1 MDHAMARIGTTFGI
15 CLTAGWLTLIG
26 GSVQAL
32 SAQTLY
38 VAPTGNDGSPGTIT
52 KPLRTVA
59 EAARRARAGEIVLIM
74 PGTYEESV
82 RVVNSGTPGMSITFQ
97 AEETG
102 TVVITGE
109 NGGFQPSEWAGDND
123 DYTKSGNPWVTLRG
137 LVFRNIGVQPAVRA
151 STGWHIDDCRF
162 EQVGFGVN
170 VRGND
175 VVIEKSVFRDI
186 NSTNAHA
193 VVGVS
198 SRNLRLS
205 DLVIQRINQRRDIAE
220 VANSSVTKFVN
231 VSGLTVERVISED
244 NVGPGLWI
252 DTNNR
257 NFIVRDSVFRRNKGS
272 GASWEGP
279 GIWIEL
285 NDAANGQIYRN
296 TIIGNGGAGIEVMES
311 NGIAIHDNII
321 LDNPACIAFR
331 NMPRGNPQ
339 KTFLG
344 AIHVHENLC
353 GGWSSAGIA
362 TGIGDWEGFDVAKD
376 GILIDRNRYLSS
388 TGAPLMLWL
397 DKPVTNLDEA
407 AERLGFERNGMAQ

>member
-1 MDHAMARIGTTFGI
+1 
-15 CLTAGWLTLIG
+15 
-26 GSVQAL
+26 
-32 SAQTLY
+32 
-38 VAPTGNDGSPGTIT
+38 
-52 KPLRTVA
+52 
-59 EAARRARAGEIVLIM
+59 
-74 PGTYEESV
+74 V
-82 RVVNSGTPGMSITFQ
+82 R
-97 AEETG
+97 
-102 TVVITGE
+102 
-109 NGGFQPSEWAGDND
+109 
-123 DYTKSGNPWVTLRG
+123 
-137 LVFRNIGVQPAVRA
+137 PAVRA

-193 VVGVS
+193 IVGVS